1 MYNGILSIADIIE
14 IVLLLLACRACYAWG
29 RHDGIRDLA
38 EVLVDN
44 GKLKESDFTDI

>member
-1 MYNGILSIADIIE
+1 MYTRIISIADIIE
-14 IVLLLLACRACYAWG
+14 IVLLLAACKACYHWG

-44 GKLKESDFTDI
+44 GKLKESDFTDM